1 MSGKARFCSP
11 SRKVQKLSSCYLI
24 IIGKESGIFKAL
36 WVRTE
41 TSYKFVPVH
50 LLCLTNT
57 LTLSDLE
64 YLGFILGIGAQGSS
78 GGLCICYPIGE
89 PVFPVRPGAEGEGD
103 LAKLERK

>member
-1 MSGKARFCSP
+1 M
-11 SRKVQKLSSCYLI
+11 SSCYLI

-36 WVRTE
+36 WVRNE

-78 GGLCICYPIGE
+78 GRLCICYPIGE
-89 PVFPVRPGAEGEGD
+89 PVFPVRSGVEGEGD
-103 LAKLERK
+103 LAKLELK